1 MKFLVFIAFLL
12 LFQLPVKSQE
22 TVSNSQLALIYFQ
35 NKNYDKASV
44 FYKELFE
51 ESNSKVYF
59 DYFIKCMVEL
69 GDFKSA
75 EEIIKRQI
83 KKRLNPLIYTIEL
96 GTLYKL
102 ENKPDKAKEQ
112 FEIVIKKLPDDQ
124 NEIIQIANAFLV
136 KSEFEWAEKVYLQ
149 AKKNLKEYFTL
160 SFELANVYFYQRN
173 YSKMIDEYLALL
185 DESEGYIQSVQNRLQ
200 NQIYD
205 NPENGIVEILK
216 NNLLKRIQKRSDKV
230 IYSEL
235 LIWLYIQEH
244 DFEPAFQQSKALDK
258 RNKENGERLM
268 SLGNIVLTNQN
279 YDVAVNCFKYVIEKG
294 QTCDYYIQA
303 TNDYL
308 NVLYQKIVN
317 NSNYSKKDLTD
328 LESTFVSSL
337 KELGENSNTFSLIKN
352 LAHIQAFYLDKTN
365 NAITLLENNLNSKA
379 LKPSQEAEC
388 KTELADILLFT
399 GDPWQATLYYAQVE
413 KANKDMPVGHE
424 AKFRKA
430 KLAYYL
436 GDFKWAN
443 AQLSALRASTS
454 KLIANDAMYLSLLIS
469 ENTDLE
475 FDTLDIA
482 LKLFSGADFLI
493 FQNKDSLA
501 MITLDSI
508 IQKFSSHPLADDIL
522 YKKYEIMH
530 KEKKYT
536 LAAGFLQ
543 KIIDQYHTEILAD
556 RALFMLAELN
566 EQKLNDN
573 EKAKELYK
581 TLITKYPGSLYG
593 ADARKRYRKLR
604 GDAIE

>member
-1 MKFLVFIAFLL
+1 MKYL
-12 LFQLPVKSQE
+12 LFIFILFLFRLNAQSQE
-22 TVSNSQLALIYFQ
+22 IVTNTQLALIYFQ
-35 NKNYDKASV
+35 NKNFDKASV

-59 DYFIKCMVEL
+59 DYYIKCMVEL

-75 EEIIKRQI
+75 EEIIKKQI
-83 KKRLNPLIYTIEL
+83 KKRNNPIVYTIEL
-96 GTLYKL
+96 GSLYKL

-112 FEIVIKKLPDDQ
+112 FESVIKKLPDDQ
-124 NEIIQIANAFLV
+124 NEIILIANTFIV
-136 KSEFEWAEKVYLQ
+136 KSELEWAEKTYLQ
-149 AKKNLKEYFTL
+149 AKKNLREYFTL
-160 SFELANVYFYQRN
+160 SFELAGVYFYQKNFNR
-173 YSKMIDEYLALL
+173 MIDEYLALL

-205 NPENGIVEILK
+205 NPENGIVETLK
-216 NNLLKRIQKRSDKV
+216 TNLLKKIQKNADRT

-268 SLGNIVLTNQN
+268 TLGNIVLTNQN
-279 YDVAVNCFKYVIEKG
+279 YDIAVNCFKYVIDKG
-294 QTCDYYIQA
+294 HAGDYYIPA
-303 TNDYL
+303 TNEYL

-317 NSNYSKKDLTD
+317 NSDYTKKDLSD
-328 LESTFVSSL
+328 LESTFISSL
-337 KELGENSNTFSLIKN
+337 KELGENSNTFMLVKN
-352 LAHIQAFYLDKTN
+352 LAHIQAFYLDKTDI
-365 NAITLLENNLNSKA
+365 AISMLENNLNSKV
-379 LKPSQEAEC
+379 LKQSQEAEC

-430 KLAYYL
+430 RLAYYT
-436 GDFKWAN
+436 GDFRWAN
-443 AQLSALRASTS
+443 AQLNALRASTS

-475 FDTLDIA
+475 FDTMNIA
-482 LKLFSGADFLI
+482 LQLFSNADFLLYR
-493 FQNKDSLA
+493 NKDSLA
-501 MITLDSI
+501 LITLDSI
-508 IQKFSSHPLADDIL
+508 IQKFSGHPLADDIL
-522 YKKYEIMH
+522 YKKYEIMY

-543 KIIDQYHTEILAD
+543 KIIDQYQTEMLAD
-556 RALFMLAELN
+556 RALFMLADLN
-566 EQKLNDN
+566 EKKLNDN

-581 TLITKYPGSLYG
+581 TIMTKYPGSLYS

-604 GDAIE
+604 GDAID